1 MSDRHSRALDKLSA
15 NLAPLFAEE
24 DFELAKKTLVEACR
38 ATRRVRA
45 GKDPKTGSYMYDDV
59 PDYPIRVAAA
69 CKIVEWVAGK
79 PVARSITAN
88 LTPGANEM
96 TSDEFFSDLF
106 RDEGAV
112 QSIQDTL
119 EKMKTAFRK
128 NDPVDVM
135 TSKPVSSSTCDEQAD
150 QDSFD
155 NTAS

>member
-45 GKDPKTGSYMYDDV
+45 GKDPKTGAYMYDDV

-69 CKIVEWVAGK
+69 CKVVEWVAGK

-88 LTPGANEM
+88 LTPGASESGQESSEGFM
-96 TSDEFFSDLF
+96 TALMADPEARASLRSTFDKLVE
-106 RDEGAV
+106 AA
-112 QSIQDTL
+112 
-119 EKMKTAFRK
+119 EKAKPMEIL
-128 NDPVDVM
+128 V
-135 TSKPVSSSTCDEQAD
+135 SKPLPESPPST
-150 QDSFD
+150 S
-155 NTAS
+155 